1 MDSSSIDDALQR
13 FGVRFAPE
21 SRFERR
27 RLTSTG
33 AYFHERTRGTS
44 LMVGVFPHRLDLQAQ
59 HEALLR
65 RDVERHAR
73 DLFNSCFRSG
83 GRKDVEPRTVDPKWS
98 PVVETS
104 IVRLGRARALRVL
117 HRTWYEPGCEIVV
130 GRLVL
135 PVAKGLVEVRI
146 EPPPLARTGRREAA
160 ALTRILHDAA
170 GTNVDELA
178 AKLDQRAAD
187 DPSLDAAFPDHPL
200 TLARSELDRLVEHG
214 SIEIMSPPHTD
225 DLFECEVREADFAIE
240 APPRF
245 LRLHDDIP
253 SNKRASWSKVSFSG
267 TDGIEILTVSRTG
280 TRLSEPNGRSLSRIA
295 EAITKSSVPEG
306 ATSVQVSA
314 RALKSKP
321 GRAEAETYR
330 AHVEGNNAQ
339 HSLFRWFTEEN
350 NEVVMVAMGASQCV
364 PVDELEDAAG
374 AVVDSF
380 RRLGAGER
388 SSGKTKKWWQMF
400 RR

>member
-1 MDSSSIDDALQR
+1 MTNA
-13 FGVRFAPE
+13 F
-21 SRFERR
+21 
-27 RLTSTG
+27 
-33 AYFHERTRGTS
+33 
-44 LMVGVFPHRLDLQAQ
+44 VFPGQGSQAVAMGKDLA
-59 HEALLR
+59 
-65 RDVERHAR
+65 
-73 DLFNSCFRSG
+73 
-83 GRKDVEPRTVDPKWS
+83 
-98 PVVETS
+98 
-104 IVRLGRARALRVL
+104 
-117 HRTWYEPGCEIVV
+117 
-130 GRLVL
+130 
-135 PVAKGLVEVRI
+135 
-146 EPPPLARTGRREAA
+146 
-160 ALTRILHDAA
+160 
-170 GTNVDELA
+170 
-178 AKLDQRAAD
+178 
-187 DPSLDAAFPDHPL
+187 AAFPAHPL

-253 SNKRASWSKVSFSG
+253 STKRASWSKVSFSG

-321 GRAEAETYR
+321 GRAEAETSR
-330 AHVEGNNAQ
+330 AHVEGNNHLQA
-339 HSLFRWFTEEN
+339 LFRWFDEEKK
-350 NEVVMVAMGASQCV
+350 EVVMLAVGLSPMVTGGEHERVAR
-364 PVDELEDAAG
+364 